1 MTGWFFA
8 ELPRAAAAA
17 SRVVQLLRTAPGIED
32 PARPAPLPEGGGE
45 VRLVDVSFSY
55 PGGPPVLEGV
65 NLTIPAGTSVAIVGG
80 TGSGKTTLAH
90 LIPRFYDPGAGTVLL
105 DGVDVRRLRL
115 EDLRRAVS
123 VAFEEPFLFSAT
135 IAENIAFGNPDAS
148 PEQIRLAARLA
159 QAHDFIAS
167 LPDGYDTM
175 VGERGLS
182 LSGGQRQ
189 RIALARAVLR
199 DPRVLILDDATSSVD
214 AVTESHIREALRQ
227 VMEGRTTV
235 IVAHRTSTLSLADR
249 VVLLDRGRVVA
260 EGTHQELLA
269 GVPRY
274 REVLA
279 EQEAPLP
286 MVGEAP

>member
-1 MTGWFFA
+1 M
-8 ELPRAAAAA
+8 
-17 SRVVQLLRTAPGIED
+17 
-32 PARPAPLPEGGGE
+32 
-45 VRLVDVSFSY
+45 
-55 PGGPPVLEGV
+55 
-65 NLTIPAGTSVAIVGG
+65 
-80 TGSGKTTLAH
+80 
-90 LIPRFYDPGAGTVLL
+90 
-105 DGVDVRRLRL
+105 
-115 EDLRRAVS
+115 S